1 MIAIIASVHSK
12 NLHKLK
18 GLEKRNLVEAEV
30 AGRKIKCN
38 TVCLP
43 FNPPLEGT
51 ERPTF
56 QAKPFCI
63 NSSYT
68 KRTSNR
74 FSSFPYAKN
83 QGATVVDIL
92 SLQRSRLSVAY

>member
-1 MIAIIASVHSK
+1 MIAIIASVNSK

-18 GLEKRNLVEAEV
+18 ELEKRNLMETEV

-38 TVCLP
+38 TICLS

-51 ERPTF
+51 EGPKF

-63 NSSYT
+63 NSSFT
-68 KRTSNR
+68 KRASNQF
-74 FSSFPYAKN
+74 FSF
-83 QGATVVDIL
+83 L
-92 SLQRSRLSVAY
+92 